1 MPSQQQQHQQHQQH
15 QQQPAYA
22 AIIGLDLGKFKS
34 VACAMDV
41 ATRTHAF
48 TTLVTSPKELH
59 DFLAARL
66 GGDGRPE
73 PSRVLLVLET
83 CDAAGWVHDLA
94 EALGLAVA
102 VANPSGEAWKW
113 RRLKRKTD
121 RDDALKLATLAL
133 LGQLPAVHVPP
144 PEQRQRRQLVQ
155 YRRTLVARRTR
166 VKNQVRSVFSQQGLP
181 LPRGKQAWTA
191 AGVEEIR
198 GQAKELESCDVGEL
212 WRGRLHV
219 ELAQLESVDEQ
230 LAAVEAKLDAL
241 ASSDGKVKLLT
252 GVKGVGPRLAEAVVC
267 CLDDPHRFKT
277 AGQVGSY
284 AGLVPKQIESG
295 QMRRVGRITRR
306 GSSLLRGLLVEVA
319 WAVWRHNDWAK
330 AFVERVGR
338 GMKNRRRVAIV
349 ALARKLLV
357 MLWAMLRDN
366 EPWREPGA
374 VARAGQKVARCAA
387 GV

>member
-1 MPSQQQQHQQHQQH
+1 MPSQQQQHRQHQG
-15 QQQPAYA
+15 QPAYA

-59 DFLAARL
+59 DFLAARV
-66 GGDGRPE
+66 GGGGKPD

-94 EALGLAVA
+94 EALGLSVS
-102 VANPSGEAWKW
+102 VANPAGEAWKW

-121 RDDALKLATLAL
+121 RDDDLKLATLAL
-133 LGQLPAVHVPP
+133 LGQLPTVHVPP
-144 PEQRQRRQLVQ
+144 PAQRQRRQLVQ

-166 VKNQVRSVFSQQGLP
+166 VKNQVRSIFSQQGLP
-181 LPRGKQAWTA
+181 LPRGKHAWTA

-198 GQAKELESCDVGEL
+198 KEAKGLESCGVEEL
-212 WRGRLHV
+212 WRGRLDV
-219 ELAQLESVDEQ
+219 ELKLLESADEQ
-230 LAAVEAKLDAL
+230 LAAVEAKLDEL
-241 ASSDGKVKLLT
+241 AASDERVKLLT

-277 AGQVGSY
+277 AGQVGCY

-306 GSSLLRGLLVEVA
+306 GPSLLRGLLVEVA
-319 WAVWRHNDWAK
+319 WTVWRYNDWAK
-330 AFVERVGR
+330 AFVERVSR
-338 GMKNRRRVAIV
+338 GMKGRKRVAIV

-366 EPWREPGA
+366 EPWREPGGGA
-374 VARAGQKVARCAA
+374 ARAG
-387 GV
+387 